1 MTEASSSAAA
11 GQAAAGAGTAGS
23 TPDGT
28 GSGPGG
34 TGPGSGGTGGTR
46 LGGGTGRTAGWKA
59 AGSRLAL
66 LPLRIFLGVTFV
78 YAALDK
84 LSDTHYLAGSGDP
97 ASFVS
102 QTALAKGSSPISF
115 LLGPALD
122 HPTLFGLL
130 VAFGE
135 LAVGLGTLVGLWG
148 RLAAAG
154 GAALSLSLWLTVSW
168 NVSPY
173 YLGNDLVYLMA
184 WTPLVLAGTPY
195 LSVDGYLARRAA
207 RDRSRGLSEDHVRR
221 RALVD
226 GGIAAVAM
234 GGAGLLTG
242 SLTATFGRDGAAG
255 KPKQSAAP
263 ASAAPPVTVDA
274 ASVPVGGS
282 AQVKDP
288 SSGDALFVVQPK
300 AGQYCALSSVCT
312 HSGCAVDAPKN
323 GQLYCPCH
331 GSRFDAATGAVL
343 NGPATKPLPKYR
355 VTKEGEKLH
364 LGPLES

>member
-1 MTEASSSAAA
+1 MTEASSSVAAGPGAAAA
-11 GQAAAGAGTAGS
+11 GTVGDGAAGPGPG
-23 TPDGT
+23 TPDGA
-28 GSGPGG
+28 GP
-34 TGPGSGGTGGTR
+34 
-46 LGGGTGRTAGWKA
+46 TGRTGRITGWKA

-66 LPLRIFLGVTFV
+66 LPLRLFLGVTFV

-84 LSDTHYLAGSGDP
+84 LSDSHYLAGAGDP

-102 QTALAKGSSPISF
+102 QTRAVKGSSPIDF
-115 LLGPALD
+115 LLGPALN
-122 HPTLFGLL
+122 HPTPFALL

-135 LAVGLGTLVGLWG
+135 LAVGLGTLLGLWG

-154 GAALSLSLWLTVSW
+154 GALINLTLWLTVSW
-168 NVSPY
+168 TVTPY
-173 YLGNDLVYLMA
+173 YLGNDLAYLMA

-207 RDRSRGLSEDHVRR
+207 RDRARGLREDHVRR
-221 RALVD
+221 RALMD

-234 GGAGLLTG
+234 GGAGLLSG
-242 SLTATFGRDGAAG
+242 SLTATFGRD
-255 KPKQSAAP
+255 KPTAKAKQSAAP
-263 ASAAPPVTVDA
+263 AAGAPVTVDA

-288 SSGDALFVVQPK
+288 ASGDAVYVVQPK
-300 AGQYCALSSVCT
+300 AGQYCAFSSVCT

-331 GSRFDAATGAVL
+331 GSRFDAATGAVV

-355 VTKEGEKLH
+355 VTKEGDQLR

>member
-1 MTEASSSAAA
+1 MYKR
-11 GQAAAGAGTAGS
+11 Q
-23 TPDGT
+23 
-28 GSGPGG
+28 
-34 TGPGSGGTGGTR
+34 
-46 LGGGTGRTAGWKA
+46 
-59 AGSRLAL
+59 
-66 LPLRIFLGVTFV
+66 
-78 YAALDK
+78 
-84 LSDTHYLAGSGDP
+84 
-97 ASFVS
+97 S
-102 QTALAKGSSPISF
+102 QTRAAKGSSPISF

-122 HPTLFGLL
+122 HPTPFALL

-135 LAVGLGTLVGLWG
+135 LAVGLGPLLGLWG

-154 GAALSLSLWLTVSW
+154 GALIGLSLWLTVSW

-184 WTPLVLAGTPY
+184 WTPLLLAGTPN
-195 LSVDGYLARRAA
+195 LSVDGYLARRSG
-207 RDRSRGLSEDHVRR
+207 RDRLRGLHEDHVRR
-221 RALVD
+221 RALMD

-242 SLTATFGRDGAAG
+242 SLTATFGRDEPAVKA
-255 KPKQSAAP
+255 KQPAAP
-263 ASAAPPVTVDA
+263 APAGPPVTVDA

-288 SSGDALFVVQPK
+288 ASGDAVYVVQPK
-300 AGQYCALSSVCT
+300 AGQYCAFSSVCT

-355 VTKEGEKLH
+355 VTKEGDKLR
-364 LGPLES
+364 LGPPES